1 MAVASF
7 FPDLPDSLSAWWVL
21 VTYGHQSA
29 ETCHPAI
36 AHQQASTAGRY
47 VRNMKAMFE
56 NMAKMAPSSPQVD
69 RPQGSAGRD
78 DDDAEGASQWE
89 RLSANMNKLVS
100 NLQVLA
106 TSVDD
111 LLSLARGGS
120 QHLLPGY
127 CYVST
132 VVFFPISH
140 LHLCLH
146 GFNEINVLITVQ
158 NFELT
163 HLDLE

>member
-21 VTYGHQSA
+21 VTYGPQSA

-69 RPQGSAGRD
+69 RPQ
-78 DDDAEGASQWE
+78 E
-89 RLSANMNKLVS
+89 
-100 NLQVLA
+100 VLA
-106 TSVDD
+106 ESITMPRARHSERDCRRVWTSWSAICKCWQHPSTISCHWHAEAVSIFSLGIVTCQQLCFF
-111 LLSLARGGS
+111 LLAT
-120 QHLLPGY
+120 Y
-127 CYVST
+127 TCVYM
-132 VVFFPISH
+132 
-140 LHLCLH
+140 
-146 GFNEINVLITVQ
+146 VLMK
-158 NFELT
+158 
-163 HLDLE
+163 